1 MALSEAQLTQ
11 ELINFIQDNI
21 LDSTVEIQIETPL
34 KSIGIDS
41 FSIIELVLFL
51 ERKHNIS
58 IQEKDMLPEN
68 FKSVEALAKCA
79 INSL

>member
-1 MALSEAQLTQ
+1 MALTEAQLSQ
-11 ELINFIQDNI
+11 ELIDFIQENI
-21 LDSTVEIQIETPL
+21 LDSTIEVQKETPL

-51 ERKHNIS
+51 ERKHNIT

-68 FKSVEALAKCA
+68 FQSVEALAKCA
-79 INSL
+79 VNSL